1 MIFFVNV
8 VVWSK
13 IGVLKS
19 RCAVILLMMEGV
31 WLKISEL
38 PFERVFLFF
47 RVESQVWLVVSVV
60 SISSLFKGVVLVGKI
75 VFVIVAK

>member
-1 MIFFVNV
+1 VIFFVNV